1 MTEKVAFSLRIEATT
16 KRALEALA
24 ADRRRATGDAV
35 TVADLAREALADYIA
50 RNRAPAK
57 AGDSDRQIDWCEE

>member
-1 MTEKVAFSLRIEATT
+1 MTEKVAFSLRVEVTT

-35 TVADLAREALADYIA
+35 TVADLAREALADYIT
-50 RNRAPAK
+50 RNCAPLK
-57 AGDSDRQIDWCEE
+57 VGDSDQQIDWCKE